1 MAIPPIWR
9 LGFRPFFLGGA
20 LFAVL
25 AIALWLAALAGL
37 WSGWQPVGGWL
48 AWHRHEMLFGFGVA
62 IIAGF
67 LLTAV
72 QTWTGVPGLQGK
84 PLALLAGLWLA
95 ARLAWLFDAPLA
107 LLLVL
112 QLSFLPLLAWAI
124 GRSLWR
130 VRQKRN
136 YPVVGLL
143 LLLTLA
149 DALVLLGLF
158 EGNDDWQRRA
168 SIAAL
173 WLIAG
178 MMNLIG
184 GRVIPFFT
192 QRGLGRQQQVPAI
205 AWLDNGILL
214 GCVLV
219 ALLTAAGVTTQPT
232 PWLAGLFAALGGAQ
246 LWRLWRWRDRG
257 IWQVP
262 LLWSLH
268 LAYFW
273 IAVAPLGMALWS
285 LGLALAPLA
294 YARGA
299 SLALE
304 SAGPVW
310 IQGEPT
316 LLNELLSNL
325 LDNALAHTP
334 QGGNVILRVLE
345 GGVLEVEDDGPGI
358 PAADRE
364 RVFQR
369 FYRRGDS
376 PGSGLGLAIV
386 GEVCRAHRAQIQ
398 LDQGELG
405 GLLVRVRFPAE

>member
-1 MAIPPIWR
+1 
-9 LGFRPFFLGGA
+9 
-20 LFAVL
+20 
-25 AIALWLAALAGL
+25 
-37 WSGWQPVGGWL
+37 
-48 AWHRHEMLFGFGVA
+48 
-62 IIAGF
+62 
-67 LLTAV
+67 
-72 QTWTGVPGLQGK
+72 
-84 PLALLAGLWLA
+84 
-95 ARLAWLFDAPLA
+95 
-107 LLLVL
+107 
-112 QLSFLPLLAWAI
+112 
-124 GRSLWR
+124 
-130 VRQKRN
+130 
-136 YPVVGLL
+136 
-143 LLLTLA
+143 LA

-219 ALLTAAGVTTQPT
+219 ALLTAAGVTAQPT

-285 LGLALAPLA
+285 LGLALAPSQALHALA
-294 YARGA
+294 VGGMGGLILAMLARVTLGHTGR
-299 SLALE
+299 ALQPP
-304 SAGPVW
+304 AAMPW
-310 IQGEPT
+310 AFA
-316 LLNELLSNL
+316 LLNLGCAARVFLPSLLPANWAL
-325 LDNALAHTP
+325 PLAGGLWALAFLLFAWCYAP
-334 QGGNVILRVLE
+334 MLCRPRV
-345 GGVLEVEDDGPGI
+345 DGHPG
-358 PAADRE
+358 
-364 RVFQR
+364 
-369 FYRRGDS
+369 
-376 PGSGLGLAIV
+376 
-386 GEVCRAHRAQIQ
+386 
-398 LDQGELG
+398 
-405 GLLVRVRFPAE
+405 

>member
-1 MAIPPIWR
+1 MQVLDRSRLMAIPPIWR

-112 QLSFLPLLAWAI
+112 QLSVLPLLAWAI

-285 LGLALAPLA
+285 LGLALAPSQALHALA
-294 YARGA
+294 VGGMGGLILAMLARVTLGHTGR
-299 SLALE
+299 ALQPP
-304 SAGPVW
+304 AAMPW
-310 IQGEPT
+310 AFA
-316 LLNELLSNL
+316 LLNLGCAARVFLPSLLPANWAL
-325 LDNALAHTP
+325 PLAGGLWALAFLLFAWFYAP
-334 QGGNVILRVLE
+334 MLCRPRV
-345 GGVLEVEDDGPGI
+345 DGHPG
-358 PAADRE
+358 
-364 RVFQR
+364 
-369 FYRRGDS
+369 
-376 PGSGLGLAIV
+376 
-386 GEVCRAHRAQIQ
+386 
-398 LDQGELG
+398 
-405 GLLVRVRFPAE
+405 

>member
-1 MAIPPIWR
+1 M
-9 LGFRPFFLGGA
+9 
-20 LFAVL
+20 
-25 AIALWLAALAGL
+25 
-37 WSGWQPVGGWL
+37 
-48 AWHRHEMLFGFGVA
+48 
-62 IIAGF
+62 
-67 LLTAV
+67 
-72 QTWTGVPGLQGK
+72 
-84 PLALLAGLWLA
+84 
-95 ARLAWLFDAPLA
+95 
-107 LLLVL
+107 L

-192 QRGLGRQQQVPAI
+192 QRGLGRPRQVPAL

-219 ALLTAAGVTTQPT
+219 ALLTAAGATIRPT
-232 PWLAGLFAALGGAQ
+232 PWLAALFAALGGAQ

-257 IWQVP
+257 IWRVP

-273 IAVAPLGMALWS
+273 IAVAPLGLALWS
-285 LGLALAPLA
+285 LGLALSPSQALHALAVGGMGGLILAMLARVTLGHTGRALQPPAAMPWAFALLNLGCAARVILPSLLPANWALPLA
-294 YARGA
+294 GG
-299 SLALE
+299 L
-304 SAGPVW
+304 W
-310 IQGEPT
+310 
-316 LLNELLSNL
+316 
-325 LDNALAHTP
+325 ALAFLLFAWFYAP
-334 QGGNVILRVLE
+334 MLWRPRV
-345 GGVLEVEDDGPGI
+345 DGHPG
-358 PAADRE
+358 
-364 RVFQR
+364 
-369 FYRRGDS
+369 
-376 PGSGLGLAIV
+376 
-386 GEVCRAHRAQIQ
+386 
-398 LDQGELG
+398 
-405 GLLVRVRFPAE
+405 

>member
-1 MAIPPIWR
+1 MQVLDRSRLMAIPPIWR

-184 GRVIPFFT
+184 GRVIRSSPSAVSAVSSRCRRSPGWTMASCWAACWWRCSPPRASRRSRRPGLQDCSPPSVVRNCGACGVARSRHLAGAAALVSAPGIFLDR
-192 QRGLGRQQQVPAI
+192 RGAAWHGALEPGPGAGAEPGAARAGGGRHGRVDPGDAGTGHSRPYRSRAATAGSD
-205 AWLDNGILL
+205 AWAFALLNL
-214 GCVLV
+214 GCAARVFLPSLLPANW
-219 ALLTAAGVTTQPT
+219 ALP
-232 PWLAGLFAALGGAQ
+232 LAGGLWALAFLLFA
-246 LWRLWRWRDRG
+246 WF
-257 IWQVP
+257 
-262 LLWSLH
+262 
-268 LAYFW
+268 Y
-273 IAVAPLGMALWS
+273 APMLCR
-285 LGLALAPLA
+285 P
-294 YARGA
+294 
-299 SLALE
+299 
-304 SAGPVW
+304 
-310 IQGEPT
+310 
-316 LLNELLSNL
+316 
-325 LDNALAHTP
+325 
-334 QGGNVILRVLE
+334 RV
-345 GGVLEVEDDGPGI
+345 DGHPG
-358 PAADRE
+358 
-364 RVFQR
+364 
-369 FYRRGDS
+369 
-376 PGSGLGLAIV
+376 
-386 GEVCRAHRAQIQ
+386 
-398 LDQGELG
+398 
-405 GLLVRVRFPAE
+405 

>member
-1 MAIPPIWR
+1 MQVLDRSRLMAIPPIWR

-173 WLIAG
+173 
-178 MMNLIG
+178 
-184 GRVIPFFT
+184 
-192 QRGLGRQQQVPAI
+192 
-205 AWLDNGILL
+205 
-214 GCVLV
+214 
-219 ALLTAAGVTTQPT
+219 
-232 PWLAGLFAALGGAQ
+232 
-246 LWRLWRWRDRG
+246 
-257 IWQVP
+257 
-262 LLWSLH
+262 
-268 LAYFW
+268 
-273 IAVAPLGMALWS
+273 
-285 LGLALAPLA
+285 
-294 YARGA
+294 
-299 SLALE
+299 
-304 SAGPVW
+304 
-310 IQGEPT
+310 
-316 LLNELLSNL
+316 
-325 LDNALAHTP
+325 
-334 QGGNVILRVLE
+334 
-345 GGVLEVEDDGPGI
+345 
-358 PAADRE
+358 
-364 RVFQR
+364 
-369 FYRRGDS
+369 
-376 PGSGLGLAIV
+376 
-386 GEVCRAHRAQIQ
+386 
-398 LDQGELG
+398 
-405 GLLVRVRFPAE
+405 